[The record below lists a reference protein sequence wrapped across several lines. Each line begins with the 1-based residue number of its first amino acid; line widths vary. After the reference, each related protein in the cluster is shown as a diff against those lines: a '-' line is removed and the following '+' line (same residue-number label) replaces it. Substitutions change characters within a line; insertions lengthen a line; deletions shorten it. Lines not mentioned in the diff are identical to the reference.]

1 MHSRDSVRF
10 VKRLLERVDVDG
22 LVLVPIRPKALN
34 DEEAFV
40 GDYDFLASEEAIIPL
55 LQTLFDMAAA
65 ECLNFTVNQTKFGKT
80 KLSIYDSVDSRSIT
94 VEIWTHLE
102 VKERGCL
109 RYIFYED
116 IEPHIR
122 KEPCGAYAF
131 GPEIEA
137 LYYLSHLKTKSK
149 NLVAVEVQARLAYY
163 KATVQDQVDL
173 VALYERLQRDT
184 TLRDEIAT
192 CANHILMEKC
202 ILFCKRN
209 TEKRARAFRRYRA
222 AKQWRLYS
230 RWLRLL
236 RITPVL
242 GPDGV
247 GKTSLIKALKR
258 KTRSRVYYYRFKK
271 LFRHNWIY
279 QFSRAVLKRRLPK
292 TFQKNQYDDIYGKW
306 LLTIARFRYPLL
318 VVLSLVTRRFYFCDR
333 FFHDLLIENARFQ
346 HKEAGLRSNWE
357 HLLRKTPGTFWLI
370 QLDAPNTVILSRKQE
385 LTEQAIDAYRSS
397 IFEMYLEKPSVV
409 YSYVSTAL
417 PLEQCSAAL
426 THSAASLGVKPL

>member
-1 MHSRDSVRF
+1 MYSHDSIRF
-10 VKRLLERVDVDG
+10 VERFLERVDTDG

-34 DEEAFV
+34 DEEAFF
-40 GDYDFLASEEAIIPL
+40 GDYDFLASEKAIVPL

-65 ECLNFTVNQTKFGKT
+65 DCLNFTVNQTKFGKT
-80 KLSIYDSVDSRSIT
+80 KLTIYDSVDSRSIT

-116 IEPHIR
+116 IEPHI
-122 KEPCGAYAF
+122 KKVSEGAYAF
-131 GPEIEA
+131 VPEIEA
-137 LYYLSHLKTKSK
+137 LYYLSHLKTKAK
-149 NLVAVEVQARLAYY
+149 HLEAAEVQARLAYY
-163 KATVQDQVDL
+163 KATVQDQGDL
-173 VALYERLQRDT
+173 VALYERLQGDA
-184 TLRDEIAT
+184 TLRDTIGT
-192 CANHILMEKC
+192 GANQILMEKR
-202 ILFCKRN
+202 ILFSKRHA
-209 TEKRARAFRRYRA
+209 EKRKRAFRRYRT

-258 KTRSRVYYYRFKK
+258 KARSRVYYYRFKK

-292 TFQKNQYDDIYGKW
+292 RFQKNQYDDIYGKW
-306 LLTIARFRYPLL
+306 LLMIARFRYPLL
-318 VVLSLVTRRFYFCDR
+318 VGLSLVTRRLYFCDR
-333 FFHDLLIENARFQ
+333 FFLDLLIENARFQ
-346 HKEAGLRSNWE
+346 HKEAGLGSNWE
-357 HLLRKTPGTFWLI
+357 RLLRKTPDTFWLI
-370 QLDAPNTVILSRKQE
+370 QLDAPNAVILSRKQE
-385 LTEQAIDAYRSS
+385 LTEQAIDAYRRS

-409 YSYVSTAL
+409 YSYISTAL
-417 PLEQCSAAL
+417 PLEQCSDAL